1 MDAGGGT
8 GRWAIKLSDVLKG
21 KIVVFDRSQDML
33 AKASENIKK
42 SNVSSRINIVEG
54 DLTQI
59 KSFMNNSVDNIVSI
73 YSPLSFT
80 YEQGRVAKEL
90 FRILKIGGRMLIMS
104 HGYHNALAS
113 KINNYQSCLEELQE
127 LKNKG
132 RVKWASHVPELVTHS
147 KESIEKLFLDA
158 GFYIHKTY
166 GLPVFVQ
173 PGPED
178 FDPGN
183 EKKSSVSKYLE
194 NPDIFKLVFEIEM
207 KYNSCETVVNRGM
220 NIFMLVEKK

>member
-1 MDAGGGT
+1 
-8 GRWAIKLSDVLKG
+8 
-21 KIVVFDRSQDML
+21 
-33 AKASENIKK
+33 
-42 SNVSSRINIVEG
+42 
-54 DLTQI
+54 
-59 KSFMNNSVDNIVSI
+59 
-73 YSPLSFT
+73 
-80 YEQGRVAKEL
+80 
-90 FRILKIGGRMLIMS
+90 MLIMS

-132 RVKWASHVPELVTHS
+132 RVKWASHVPELVTHSKEYGRILIMSHGYHNALASKINNYQSSPEELQKLKNEGRVKWTSHVPELVTHS